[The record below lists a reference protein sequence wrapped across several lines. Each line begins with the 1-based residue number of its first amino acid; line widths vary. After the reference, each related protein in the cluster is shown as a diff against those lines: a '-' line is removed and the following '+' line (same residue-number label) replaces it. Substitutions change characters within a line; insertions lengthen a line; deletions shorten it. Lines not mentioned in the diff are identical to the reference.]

1 MFGIDSEKFIILA
14 VITALVLGPKR
25 MQEYA
30 RVLARWIRQL
40 REFAD
45 NTQSQLS
52 DELGEDLDWRQLDP
66 RQYDPRRIIREAL
79 AEPTGHTAAEA
90 TAAKNA
96 ARASGNS
103 VSAAAIPAAVS
114 LVAGEPAP
122 FDSEA
127 T

>member
-1 MFGIDSEKFIILA
+1 VFGIDSEKFIILA

-30 RVLARWIRQL
+30 RVLARWIKQL

-52 DELGEDLDWRQLDP
+52 NELGEDLDWRQLDP

-79 AEPTGHTAAEA
+79 AEPTGVEAAQQD
-90 TAAKNA
+90 A
-96 ARASGNS
+96 AR
-103 VSAAAIPAAVS
+103 VSAKAPKLQALA
-114 LVAGEPAP
+114 AGESAP
-122 FDSEA
+122 FDIEA